1 MYWVRTGMWLH
12 SYALKSGFSSDV
24 VVATSLLDMYANSGE
39 FCFAYQLFQEMITK
53 DLIAWNCLISCCAQN
68 GLVEDAFKLFI
79 KMQHTGLKPNGSSLA
94 GILPA
99 VARVGALHLGRSCH
113 GFIIRNALELDEF
126 VMTALMDVYAKS
138 GDLVVA
144 RRLFNCIRN
153 RSVVAWSSMIMGYGS
168 HGYVAEALTLFEEM
182 EANNIKPNYITYIGV
197 LSACAHAGLVNE
209 GRGYFRRMVDCH
221 CIIPRAQ
228 HYTCMV
234 DLFARAGL
242 FDEAME
248 LINSMPVE
256 PSPGIWGALL
266 GGCRI
271 HGHVEL
277 GRHAADRLFE
287 LNSSDP
293 GFYVLLSNIYAAAEM
308 WSEVRNVRR
317 LMRERGLRKPAGWSS
332 VEIGNRAHCFISGDK
347 THADSDEIY
356 KKLEEVMEEIRLV
369 GYVPETKVVLHDVED
384 DVKEC
389 VLKSHSEK
397 LAIAYGLL
405 RTSKGMP
412 IRIMKSLRTC
422 KDCHTA
428 AKFISRITCREIVL
442 RDAVRFHHIK
452 DGICTCQDY
461 W

>member
-1 MYWVRTGMWLH
+1 MVQTGKWVH
-12 SYALKSGFSSDV
+12 SYVVKSGFSTDV
-24 VVATSLLDMYANSGE
+24 VVSTALLDMYANSGE
-39 FCFAYQLFQEMITK
+39 FDFAYQLFQEMITK
-53 DLIAWNCLISCCAQN
+53 DLVAWNCLISCCAQN
-68 GLVEDAFKLFI
+68 GLIEDAFELFT
-79 KMQHTGLKPNGSSLA
+79 KMQCTGLKPNGSSLA

-113 GFIIRNALELDEF
+113 GFIIRNALESDEF
-126 VMTALMDVYAKS
+126 LMTALMDVYAKS

-144 RRLFNCIRN
+144 RCLFNCMHN

-168 HGYVAEALTLFEEM
+168 HGYGAEALTLFEEM
-182 EANNIKPNYITYIGV
+182 EANNIKPNYITYIGA
-197 LSACAHAGLVNE
+197 LSACAHAGFVDE
-209 GRGYFRRMVDCH
+209 GRSYFRRMVDYH
-221 CIIPRAQ
+221 GIIPRAQ

-242 FDEAME
+242 FEEAMD

-256 PSPGIWGALL
+256 PSPSIWGALL

-271 HGHVEL
+271 HGHVDL

-287 LNSSDP
+287 LKSSDP

-332 VEIGNRAHCFISGDK
+332 IEIGNRVHCFLSGDK
-347 THADSDEIY
+347 THADSNEIY
-356 KKLEEVMEEIRLV
+356 KKLEEIMEEIRLV
-369 GYVPETKVVLHDVED
+369 GYVPETKVVLHNVED
-384 DVKEC
+384 DVKES

-405 RTSKGMP
+405 RTPTGMP
-412 IRIMKSLRTC
+412 IRIMKNLRTC
-422 KDCHTA
+422 EDCHTA
-428 AKFISRITCREIVL
+428 AKFISKITCREIVM
-442 RDAVRFHHIK
+442 RDAIQFHHFK
-452 DGICTCQDY
+452 DGICTCHDY